1 MRSYALS
8 ILEPDK
14 VNLSAWI
21 APVFPDPEQVEAE
34 LRRVVLPY
42 VRWEPAEEAQAGDLA
57 VCRTESELPRFQK
70 NRLKL
75 LIGSGM
81 FHSELE
87 QAVIG
92 MTPGNCRAVALPEG
106 EVLITL
112 LELSRQKT
120 PEPDDEMI
128 HRLGLDG
135 IDTVEAYRAY
145 LFGKLRRDK
154 AAELLPEPLS
164 RLIREVIG
172 GSEFV
177 LCREDWESVV
187 RMHIER
193 SRILFRQEG
202 IDMERAKPEDF
213 RGRIPVQS
221 YYELLALEQ
230 SEAWQNLC
238 LYLLGRNWAG
248 IDGYV
253 PEKTQ
258 YEENIKNYCK
268 TWHASEEN
276 AREANT
282 WEAFVFSEYVSH
294 AVNRLE
300 KTVMEQ
306 LLREDG

>member
-1 MRSYALS
+1 
-8 ILEPDK
+8 
-14 VNLSAWI
+14 
-21 APVFPDPEQVEAE
+21 
-34 LRRVVLPY
+34 
-42 VRWEPAEEAQAGDLA
+42 
-57 VCRTESELPRFQK
+57 
-70 NRLKL
+70 
-75 LIGSGM
+75 
-81 FHSELE
+81 
-87 QAVIG
+87 
-92 MTPGNCRAVALPEG
+92 
-106 EVLITL
+106 
-112 LELSRQKT
+112 
-120 PEPDDEMI
+120 MI

-187 RMHIER
+187 RMRIER

-294 AVNRLE
+294 AVNRLK